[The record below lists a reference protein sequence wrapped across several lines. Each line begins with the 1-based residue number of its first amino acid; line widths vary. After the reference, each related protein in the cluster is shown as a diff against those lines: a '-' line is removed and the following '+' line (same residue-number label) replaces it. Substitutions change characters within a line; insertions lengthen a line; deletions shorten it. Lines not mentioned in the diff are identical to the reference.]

1 MMPDRM
7 KTTHRG
13 LLFLTIVMAATTL
26 ATSCTR
32 STGTEPRASGT
43 NGNGTGTGNG
53 GDTVTPEAT
62 ATGPP
67 GTAVYRYANPGLV
80 GTMRLDGDSG
90 TLTIENDTGAELPS
104 PGFYILDAGTGDRV
118 IGEVKDPTVIPIGET
133 RTFSVSFSGL
143 GIKDIGLVI
152 LVIGHD
158 NYGAFARQ

>member
-13 LLFLTIVMAATTL
+13 LLFLTIVMAATL

-32 STGTEPRASGT
+32 STATEPRASGT
-43 NGNGTGTGNG
+43 TGSGTETGNG
-53 GDTVTPEAT
+53 SDTVPEPT

-67 GTAVYRYANPGLV
+67 GMAVYRYANPGLV
-80 GTMRLDGDSG
+80 ATMRLDGGSD
-90 TLTIENDTGAELPS
+90 TLTIENDTGGELPP
-104 PGFYILDAGTGDRV
+104 PGFYILDASTGDRV
-118 IGEVKDPTVIPIGET
+118 SGEVKDPTRIPNGET
-133 RTFSVSFSGL
+133 KTFRVSFSGL

-152 LVIGHD
+152 LVIGRD

>member
-13 LLFLTIVMAATTL
+13 LLLLTMAMTTTL

-32 STGTEPRASGT
+32 STATEPRASGT

-53 GDTVTPEAT
+53 SDTVTPEVT

-67 GTAVYRYANPGLV
+67 GTAVYLYANPGLV
-80 GTMRLDGDSG
+80 ATMRLDGDAG
-90 TLTIENDTGAELPS
+90 TLTIENDTGAELPP
-104 PGFYILDAGTGDRV
+104 PGFYILDASTGDRV

-133 RTFSVSFSGL
+133 RTFRVSFSGL

-158 NYGAFARQ
+158 NYGAFARR

>member
-1 MMPDRM
+1 MPDRM

-13 LLFLTIVMAATTL
+13 LLLLTMVMATTL

-32 STGTEPRASGT
+32 STATEPRPSGT
-43 NGNGTGTGNG
+43 NGNGTETGNG
-53 GDTVTPEAT
+53 SDTVTPEAT

-67 GTAVYRYANPGLV
+67 GTAVYLYANPGLV
-80 GTMRLDGDSG
+80 ATMHLDGDSG
-90 TLTIENDTGAELPS
+90 TLTIENDTGGELPP
-104 PGFYILDAGTGDRV
+104 PGFYILDASTGDRV
-118 IGEVKDPTVIPIGET
+118 IGEVKDPTAIPIGET
-133 RTFSVSFSGL
+133 RTFRVSFSGL

>member
-13 LLFLTIVMAATTL
+13 LLFLTIVMASTL

-32 STGTEPRASGT
+32 STATEPRASGT
-43 NGNGTGTGNG
+43 TGSGTGIGSG
-53 GDTVTPEAT
+53 SDTVTPEPT

-80 GTMRLDGDSG
+80 ATMRLDGDSD
-90 TLTIENDTGAELPS
+90 TLTIENDTGGELPP
-104 PGFYILDAGTGDRV
+104 PGFYILDASTGDRV
-118 IGEVKDPTVIPIGET
+118 GGEVKDPTVIPSGET
-133 RTFSVSFSGL
+133 TTFRVSFSGL

>member
-1 MMPDRM
+1 MMPDHM

-13 LLFLTIVMAATTL
+13 LLFLTIVMATTL

-32 STGTEPRASGT
+32 NTATEPRASGT
-43 NGNGTGTGNG
+43 NGKGTGTANG
-53 GDTVTPEAT
+53 SDTVTPEAT
-62 ATGPP
+62 AAGPA

-80 GTMRLDGDSG
+80 ATMGLDGDSG
-90 TLTIENDTGAELPS
+90 TLTMENDTGAELPP
-104 PGFYILDAGTGDRV
+104 PGFYILDASTGDRV

-133 RTFSVSFSGL
+133 RTFRISFSGL
-143 GIKDIGLVI
+143 GIRDIGLVI

>member
-13 LLFLTIVMAATTL
+13 LLFLWIVVAVTL
-26 ATSCTR
+26 AASCTK
-32 STGTEPRASGT
+32 STDTQPRASGT
-43 NGNGTGTGNG
+43 TGSGTGTGNG
-53 GDTVTPEAT
+53 GDTATPEAT

-67 GTAVYRYANPGLV
+67 GTAVYRYANPGLLA
-80 GTMRLDGDSG
+80 TMSLDGDSG
-90 TLTIENDTGAELPS
+90 MLAIQNDTGGELPP
-104 PGFYILDAGTGDRV
+104 PGFYILDARTGDRV
-118 IGEVKDPTVIPIGET
+118 GGEVKDPTVIANGEEK
-133 RTFSVSFSGL
+133 TFRVSFSGL

>member
-13 LLFLTIVMAATTL
+13 LLFLTIVMAATL

-32 STGTEPRASGT
+32 STATEPGASGT
-43 NGNGTGTGNG
+43 AGSGTGTGNG
-53 GDTVTPEAT
+53 SESVTPEAT

-80 GTMRLDGDSG
+80 ATMSLDGDSG
-90 TLTIENDTGAELPS
+90 TLTIENDTGGELPP
-104 PGFYILDAGTGDRV
+104 PGFYILDASTGDRAS
-118 IGEVKDPTVIPIGET
+118 GEVKDPTVIPNGEMK
-133 RTFSVSFSGL
+133 TFRVSLSGV
-143 GIKDIGLVI
+143 GVKDIGLVI
-152 LVIGHD
+152 LVMGHD